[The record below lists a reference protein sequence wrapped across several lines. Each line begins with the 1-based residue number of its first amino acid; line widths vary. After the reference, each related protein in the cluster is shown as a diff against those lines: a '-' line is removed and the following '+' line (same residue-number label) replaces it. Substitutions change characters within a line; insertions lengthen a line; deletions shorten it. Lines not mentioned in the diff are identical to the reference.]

1 MKLFSSQI
9 GVDAQNLENL
19 IGKNRVQNVR
29 TGFTLVLGGGT
40 YLIVFSIKDYGCIGG
55 IRVIQ
60 TIITLG
66 ISIFSIRIVDTVF

>member
-29 TGFTLVLGGGT
+29 TGFTLFLGGG
-40 YLIVFSIKDYGCIGG
+40 YLSNRLLDQGLWVHWWHTGYSDYHYFGNFH
-55 IRVIQ
+55 
-60 TIITLG
+60 
-66 ISIFSIRIVDTVF
+66 IFHPDC